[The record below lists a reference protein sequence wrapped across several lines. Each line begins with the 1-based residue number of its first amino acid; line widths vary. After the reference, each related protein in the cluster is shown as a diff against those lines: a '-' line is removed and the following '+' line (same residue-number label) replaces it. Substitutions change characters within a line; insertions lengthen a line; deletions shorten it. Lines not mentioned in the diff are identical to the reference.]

1 MPILSSPPLFSKPSR
16 PWGCAILSFISG
28 GLAVIALIA
37 AAYFGIRMFDISGRM
52 PTRQPKSV
60 IELAEKF
67 SEERKQHAQD
77 KRSDEK
83 LLVDTMYARQQIDPD
98 CSLDFLLISGGGGK
112 GAFGTGFLLGW
123 STIAPGAGA
132 LPKFQG
138 VSGVSAGA
146 FIAPFAFLGTSADLA
161 TVDGLFR
168 DPKPDWLVPRGTFF
182 FLPENVSLAT
192 MPGLERNLQKQ
203 FNLEFAKRIELAGSD
218 NRVLLIQATNI
229 DTGNG
234 IDFDFVAAARKAVA
248 TNDTNN
254 LSQILL
260 ASAAIPGAFEP
271 REIQGSL
278 YADGGIISSFFDV
291 GAPIRDEHNS
301 FGAVWK
307 REHPN
312 APIPKTRYWVIIN
325 EYIQP
330 TAEIV
335 QPLWPTM
342 MARSLYISMRF
353 AATMMLRHLYAKAKL
368 TKALNHG
375 DVEVRWVAISPNWKP
390 LNDAFFDQATM
401 CNLSDE
407 GKRVGADTNSWM
419 TTAP

>member
-1 MPILSSPPLFSKPSR
+1 MLL
-16 PWGCAILSFISG
+16 
-28 GLAVIALIA
+28 V
-37 AAYFGIRMFDISGRM
+37 AAYFGIRMFDTSGRM
-52 PTRQPKSV
+52 PPRQPKSA
-60 IELAEKF
+60 IELAAK
-67 SEERKQHAQD
+67 SAEEIKQAAQD
-77 KRSDEK
+77 NRSDEK
-83 LLVDTMYARQQIDPD
+83 RLVDTMYARQQVDPN
-98 CSLDFLLISGGGGK
+98 CTIDFLLISGGGNA

-146 FIAPFAFLGTSADLA
+146 FIAPFAFLGTTADLA
-161 TVDGLFR
+161 KVDDLFR
-168 DPKPDWLVPRGTFF
+168 NPKPDWVVPRGRFF
-182 FLPENVSLAT
+182 FLPENASLAT
-192 MPGLERNLQKQ
+192 VPGLERNLQEE

-278 YADGGIISSFFDV
+278 YADGGIVSSFYD
-291 GAPIRDEHNS
+291 GGDEDQRDS

-307 REHPN
+307 REYPN

-325 EYIQP
+325 EYIKP

-335 QPLWPTM
+335 QPHWPTM
-342 MARSLYISMRF
+342 MARSLYISMR
-353 AATMMLRHLYAKAKL
+353 AATTTMLRHLYAKAKL
-368 TKALNHG
+368 TKALGNG
-375 DVEVRWVAISPNWKP
+375 DVEVRWVAIPQNWKP
-390 LNDAFFDQATM
+390 LNNVLFDQATM
-401 CNLSDE
+401 RNLSDQ
-407 GKRVGADTNSWM
+407 GKRVGADANSWM